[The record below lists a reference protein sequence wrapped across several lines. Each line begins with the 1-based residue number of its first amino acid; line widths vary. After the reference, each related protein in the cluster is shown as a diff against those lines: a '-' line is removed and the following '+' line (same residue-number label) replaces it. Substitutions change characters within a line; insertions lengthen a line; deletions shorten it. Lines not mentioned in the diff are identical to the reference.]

1 MMDIRYSIVIPVYNE
16 EAVLLQ
22 TYQRLKQVMDSTQ
35 EPYELIFVNDGS
47 RDRTKDIIRELGDRD
62 AAVKL
67 VDFSRNFGH
76 QIAITAG
83 MDYSSGAAVVVIDAD
98 LQDPPELILKMI
110 EKWKEGYDVV
120 YAKRIQREGETVFK
134 KLTAHLFYRILQA
147 STDIEIPVD
156 TGDFRLIDR
165 KVCEELKRLP
175 EKNRYVRGLVS
186 WVGYRQIAVEYE
198 RKERVAGESKYPLKK
213 MIKLSWDG
221 LTSFSIK
228 PIQLA
233 SVAGG
238 LIFLAGLLDM
248 IGMVL
253 KLILTGNGMGGWN
266 WAIAVQFLL
275 SGLSLSLMGIIGE
288 YVGRIY
294 DETRQRPLYI
304 VNNSYGF
311 AEKNGV
317 IENENQEGRYSSG
330 RFGHSV
336 FAGDQ
341 SAAQRNAS
349 DCRQA
354 SHSIHRGRGSE
365 VRH

>member
-1 MMDIRYSIVIPVYNE
+1 MMNIRYSIVIPAYNE

-47 RDRTKDIIRELGDRD
+47 RDQTVEIIRNLRD
-62 AAVKL
+62 QDEAVKL
-67 VDFSRNFGH
+67 LDFSRNFGH

-83 MDYSSGAAVVVIDAD
+83 MDYAAGAAVIVIDAD

-110 EKWKEGYDVV
+110 EKWREGYDVV
-120 YAKRIQREGETVFK
+120 YARRTQRKGETLFK
-134 KLTAHLFYRILQA
+134 KLTAHMFYRILQA

-165 KVCEELKRLP
+165 KVCDQLKHLP

-198 RKERVAGESKYPLKK
+198 RSERFAGESKYPLKR
-213 MIKLSWDG
+213 MMKLCWDG
-221 LTSFSIK
+221 LTSLSIK
-228 PIQLA
+228 PIQTA

-238 LIFLAGLLDM
+238 LIFLAGLMD
-248 IGMVL
+248 IIEMVL
-253 KLILTGNGMGGWN
+253 KLIFTGNEIGGWS
-266 WAIAVQFLL
+266 WVIAVQFLL
-275 SGLSLSLMGIIGE
+275 SGFSLSLMGIIGE

-304 VNNSYGF
+304 VNESYGF

-317 IENENQEGRYSSG
+317 MENENQEGSYSSS
-330 RFGHSV
+330 RFGYSV
-336 FAGDQ
+336 FTSDQ
-341 SAAQRNAS
+341 GSAQRNAS

-354 SHSIHRGRGSE
+354 GHSIHRGRGSE